1 MELHQALANAEAAL
15 AKVER
20 EHADLLAQAEV
31 KQTEVQDLRQE
42 ITGLEKAIARHERR
56 PTSTAEAEAGLF
68 DVEKKGQVVH
78 QDSDSRGWS
87 GLPRTKAIE
96 QMMVDAGRP
105 VSPREL
111 SQMLQA
117 VGRDDTPDVVGRAL
131 YHLQHRNRAKS
142 VGRAQWVPVKRPSV
156 GLDNGSVQNQ
166 ANGEEEVSGNQE
178 MSRAGPA
185 FTGGEQRP

>member
-31 KQTEVQDLRQE
+31 KQTEVEDLRQE

-56 PTSTAEAEAGLF
+56 PTSTDET
-68 DVEKKGQVVH
+68 KGQVVH
-78 QDSDSRGWS
+78 KDSDSRGWT
-87 GLPRTKAIE
+87 GVPRTKAVE

-131 YHLQHRNRAKS
+131 YHLQLRNRAKS
-142 VGRAQWVPVKRPSV
+142 VGRAQWVAVKRPSA

-166 ANGEEEVSGNQE
+166 PNGEEVSGNQE